1 MSRKVKL
8 NLFAK
13 IFLNFFFLA
22 VLVIGGISIISY
34 YKSSSILKAG
44 AEEKLNAIVQ
54 EKVNLLGVIIKN
66 SIATGEM
73 FASQPTI
80 RKQIEDVNA
89 TQIKSINWDNAGLLQ
104 DGFELG
110 RGLYENI
117 FITAKDGLIL
127 QDGLNGVTIGTDL
140 GNLEWYQET
149 VKGKVVFS
157 KVMIS
162 GITGMPVVTVGMP
175 VVNTGTL
182 AERGVETIGVAGITI
197 NLKMLTKPITDTKI
211 GKTGFTFISNR
222 DGLVLAHP
230 DSSKVM
236 NLDFSKEPGMS
247 EISKRMHDEEA
258 GVGTYI
264 LDGQEKMMYF
274 YHLPDSDWV
283 VGSVIAT
290 EEVLNQVNQ
299 VLWQQIIAGVVAL
312 VIGLIVAALFARDL
326 TAPIGRLVAAMGQAS
341 EGNLNC
347 EVQINRADELGTLA
361 QAFKKMMDDIRGI
374 INQINATS
382 QSVAATSE
390 ELSSNAEEASKATQ
404 QVANTIGE
412 VAKDSANQAQS
423 VTEIVQV
430 MDQMAQSIH
439 QVAAGAGEQS
449 KNVITTTEQVNDMVQ
464 KIQIMAEGMENVRQ
478 AALQSGVIAE
488 NGGKAVKK
496 TVEGMIKVKESA
508 FETANK
514 INELGEESQKI
525 GQIIEVID
533 EIAEQTNLLALNA
546 AIEAAR
552 AGEHG
557 KGFAVVAD
565 EVRKLAERSGKA
577 TKEIAQLIADIQ
589 NGTLVAVDSMRVGTI
604 EVEQGVALA
613 QEAGKSLSE
622 IVDGINTTGENV
634 QQIMEIIN
642 DILAGSQEVSHA
654 VDNVAAITEENTA
667 ATEEMSA
674 SATEVNLAM
683 QNVAS
688 ISEGNASAA
697 EEVSAST
704 EELTASIEEISAS
717 SEQLAI
723 MAQELQNAVAK
734 FRV

>member
-1 MSRKVKL
+1 MSKKIKL
-8 NLFAK
+8 NLFTK
-13 IFLNFFFLA
+13 IFLNFLFLA
-22 VLVIGGISIISY
+22 ILVIGGISTISY

-44 AEEKLNAIVQ
+44 AEEKLNAIVR
-54 EKVNLLGVIIKN
+54 EKVNLLGVIIKK
-66 SIATGEM
+66 SKATGELI
-73 FASQPTI
+73 ASQPQI
-80 RKQIEDVNA
+80 RKQVEDVNK
-89 TQIKSINWDNAGLLQ
+89 TQVKSINWDNAGLLQ
-104 DGFELG
+104 DGFEQG

-127 QDGLNGVTIGTDL
+127 QDGLTGSSIGSDL
-140 GNLEWYQET
+140 RSMEWYQET
-149 VKGKVVFS
+149 AAGSQVLS
-157 KVMIS
+157 KVMAS
-162 GITGMPVVTVGMP
+162 TLTEMPVVTLGTPISNGHEVTGVVGIAIYL
-175 VVNTGTL
+175 NT
-182 AERGVETIGVAGITI
+182 
-197 NLKMLTKPITDTKI
+197 LTSPITDTKI
-211 GKTGFTFISNR
+211 GKNGFTFISNR
-222 DGLVLAHP
+222 DGLVLAHS
-230 DSSKVM
+230 DITKVM
-236 NLDFSKEPGMS
+236 KLDFSKEPGMS
-247 EISKRMHDEEA
+247 EISKRMHDEEE

-264 LDGQEKMMYF
+264 LDGQEKMVSF
-274 YHLPDSDWV
+274 YHMPGSDWV
-283 VGSVIAT
+283 VGSVLAT
-290 EEVLNQVNQ
+290 EEITSQVKQ

-312 VIGLIVAALFARDL
+312 AFGLIVAALFARDL
-326 TAPIGRLVAAMGQAS
+326 TAPIGRLVTAMGQAS
-341 EGNLNC
+341 EGNLNSK
-347 EVQINRADELGTLA
+347 VKINRGDELGTLA
-361 QAFKKMMDDIRGI
+361 QAFEKMMDDIRGI

-449 KNVITTTEQVNDMVQ
+449 KNVITTTEQVNDMMQ
-464 KIQIMAEGMENVRQ
+464 KIQVMAEGMENVRQ

-488 NGGKAVKK
+488 SGGKAVEK

-604 EVEQGVALA
+604 EVEQGVTLA

-622 IVDGINTTGENV
+622 IVDGIKTTGENV
-634 QQIMEIIN
+634 HQIMEIIN
-642 DILAGSQEVSHA
+642 DILVGSQEVSQA

-723 MAQELQNAVAK
+723 MAQELQNAVSK